1 MCPEYNVGV
10 ECEVLEELAGVG
22 THVQFV
28 VLEGEEHAKGLDDDG
43 GFGGWGWGEV
53 GQGGGVETWDNTG
66 EVVRV
71 EVVGQVFEQEDEGE
85 GAWDVLLVV
94 LSGEL
99 AQSGLQFHMLFCQ

>member
-1 MCPEYNVGV
+1 M
-10 ECEVLEELAGVG
+10 
-22 THVQFV
+22 
-28 VLEGEEHAKGLDDDG
+28 
-43 GFGGWGWGEV
+43 
-53 GQGGGVETWDNTG
+53 
-66 EVVRV
+66 